1 MARCRSRLSCWAF
14 QMGAKHVT
22 AEELA
27 FIKRAY
33 RSMRLV
39 DVVAAVNER
48 FGVRRTYSGMK
59 QFVVKRGIHSG
70 RTGCF
75 EKGFVPWNKGKKGVN
90 GYSSTRFAPGQAP
103 HNALPIFSERI
114 GKDGEV
120 QIKVRER
127 GRAFISKAR
136 WLWEQKNGPL
146 PKGCVIRFRDGNNRN
161 FRQSNLI
168 CVTRHVHL
176 RLNASDYAQLPAK
189 LKPTRLLVET
199 LVATV
204 KERAAA

>member
-1 MARCRSRLSCWAF
+1 
-14 QMGAKHVT
+14 MGAKHVT

-33 RSMRLV
+33 RKMRLV

-48 FGVRRTYSGMK
+48 FGLRRTLGGMK
-59 QFVVKRGIHSG
+59 QFVVKRGIKSG

-75 EKGFVPWNKGKKGVN
+75 EKGLVPWNAGKKGVN
-90 GYSSTRFAPGQAP
+90 GNSRTRFKRGQLP
-103 HNALPIFSERI
+103 HNALPLFHERI

-127 GRAFISKAR
+127 GRAFVSKAR

-146 PKGCVIRFRDGNNRN
+146 PKGCVVRFRDGNNRN
-161 FRQSNLI
+161 FRLSNLV

-176 RLNASDYAQLPAK
+176 RLNASDYARLPDK

-199 LVATV
+199 LVATA